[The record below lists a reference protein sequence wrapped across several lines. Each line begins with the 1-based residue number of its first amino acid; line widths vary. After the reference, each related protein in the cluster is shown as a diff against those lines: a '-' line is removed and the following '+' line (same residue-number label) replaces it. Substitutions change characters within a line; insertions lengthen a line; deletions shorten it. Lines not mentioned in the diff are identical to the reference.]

1 MTSNV
6 TLDGYILSA
15 ILWIVV
21 IGSMYLAGRIAK
33 GRGRS
38 FKTWA
43 LIAGLL
49 IGPLALP
56 VLYVLPNLDG
66 KDGTAT

>member
-21 IGSMYLAGRIAK
+21 IGSMYFAGRIAK
-33 GRGRS
+33 ARGRS

-56 VLYVLPNLDG
+56 VLYVLPKLDG

>member
-1 MTSNV
+1 
-6 TLDGYILSA
+6 LDRCD
-15 ILWIVV
+15 
-21 IGSMYLAGRIAK
+21 RIAK
-33 GRGRS
+33 ARGRS